1 MSSVLDIITEIITIY
16 LICWYNK
23 LFCKIGI
30 FFMYTKR
37 LEASVTHD
45 ILVQLANLGWIVDE
59 KDPRCNVYQ
68 QRVKLTKQKEL
79 LNGKIPDFVLYKEG
93 SNEPIIIIEAKK
105 PNESIQL
112 AMHQALN
119 LYAKPLNTPLIF
131 AYNGSYIETQYLYN
145 GRNLKIDGEDVRQ
158 FINHHTALRFV
169 NEGSE
174 ILSAVNFI
182 QHSRDELIRIFKS
195 AANLL
200 REDGLQAGLDRFGAF
215 SDILFLKILD
225 EISVLKTLGGEENKL
240 DEYLR
245 WSSFSQK
252 KGNELYQYVK
262 DVVWIKINK
271 KYGDIFSEAFPIN
284 SPDIFEE
291 IICELSKLNLTASD
305 SDVNGDAFEY
315 FLKNAYQGIKIKDL
329 GEYFTPRNIVRTM
342 ISMVNPKIGET
353 IYDPFCGTGGFLI
366 EAFRYL
372 KIRTSFNDEMQN
384 ILRKKTIY
392 GSEIT
397 INARIAK
404 MNMILFGDGHSNIK
418 KQDTLSDYVNQKY
431 DIVITNP
438 PYSQQTRFGYLYP
451 IQSNNGDAICPL
463 HCFEALKLGGRGC
476 LLVKENF
483 VSDGGNV
490 GKVREYIFNNSSNVS
505 IVSLPRKLFEPY
517 TPTKTSI
524 IYFEK
529 NRKISDTF
537 FFAINAVGHELGS
550 RKKPIKDNDLPV
562 ALDAFNNKKAVA
574 EIESAIIPST
584 EIAKNSYSLW
594 IYDYL
599 DIFANLKGDIIKL
612 GDYIEEITE
621 KIEPSLQPIT
631 DFRILGVS
639 NSIGIFDNEILKG
652 EDINQ
657 KYKQVQAGDLVYNPH
672 RINVGS
678 LGLVSEELNG
688 GYVSGIYIVFRVL
701 KKFQDTLPSEY
712 LLHVLKSKYY
722 LAIIGKYDTKYGAV
736 RANLTYEQLCNI
748 HIPLLKKNEMKEFLE
763 KISKLNNI
771 TEEFQKIKN
780 NLKESIHKILPNL

>member
-1 MSSVLDIITEIITIY
+1 
-16 LICWYNK
+16 
-23 LFCKIGI
+23 
-30 FFMYTKR
+30 MYTKR
-37 LEASVTHD
+37 LEASVTYD

-68 QRVKLTKQKEL
+68 QRVKFTKQKEL

-225 EISVLKTLGGEENKL
+225 EISVLKMLGGEENKL

-397 INARIAK
+397 VNARIAK

-438 PYSQQTRFGYLYP
+438 PYSQQTRFGSLYP

-463 HCFEALKLGGRGC
+463 HCFEALKPGGRGC

-657 KYKQVQAGDLVYNPH
+657 KYKHVQAGDLVYNPH
-672 RINVGS
+672 RI
-678 LGLVSEELNG
+678 
-688 GYVSGIYIVFRVL
+688 
-701 KKFQDTLPSEY
+701 
-712 LLHVLKSKYY
+712 
-722 LAIIGKYDTKYGAV
+722 
-736 RANLTYEQLCNI
+736 
-748 HIPLLKKNEMKEFLE
+748 
-763 KISKLNNI
+763 
-771 TEEFQKIKN
+771 
-780 NLKESIHKILPNL
+780 

>member
-1 MSSVLDIITEIITIY
+1 
-16 LICWYNK
+16 
-23 LFCKIGI
+23 
-30 FFMYTKR
+30 MYTKR
-37 LEASVTHD
+37 LEASVTYD

-68 QRVKLTKQKEL
+68 QRVKFTKQKEL

-225 EISVLKTLGGEENKL
+225 EISVLKMLGGEENKL

-397 INARIAK
+397 VNARIAK

-438 PYSQQTRFGYLYP
+438 PYSQQTRFGSLYP

-463 HCFEALKLGGRGC
+463 HCFEALKPGGRGC

-657 KYKQVQAGDLVYNPH
+657 KYKHVQAGDLVYNPH

>member
-1 MSSVLDIITEIITIY
+1 
-16 LICWYNK
+16 
-23 LFCKIGI
+23 
-30 FFMYTKR
+30 MYTKR

-45 ILVQLANLGWIVDE
+45 ILVQLDNLGWIVDE
-59 KDPRCNVYQ
+59 KDPKCNVFQ

-79 LNGKIPDFVLYKEG
+79 LNGKMPDFVLYKEG

-112 AMHQALN
+112 AINQALN

-158 FINHHTALRFV
+158 FVNHHTALRFV

-182 QHSRDELIRIFKS
+182 QHSRDELIKIFKR

-225 EISVLKTLGGEENKL
+225 EISVLKMLGGEENTL

-245 WSSFSQK
+245 WSSFSQR

-291 IICELSKLNLTASD
+291 IIYEISKLNLTASD

-384 ILRKKTIY
+384 ILRKKQFTVL
-392 GSEIT
+392 
-397 INARIAK
+397 R
-404 MNMILFGDGHSNIK
+404 
-418 KQDTLSDYVNQKY
+418 
-431 DIVITNP
+431 
-438 PYSQQTRFGYLYP
+438 
-451 IQSNNGDAICPL
+451 
-463 HCFEALKLGGRGC
+463 
-476 LLVKENF
+476 LL
-483 VSDGGNV
+483 
-490 GKVREYIFNNSSNVS
+490 
-505 IVSLPRKLFEPY
+505 
-517 TPTKTSI
+517 
-524 IYFEK
+524 
-529 NRKISDTF
+529 
-537 FFAINAVGHELGS
+537 
-550 RKKPIKDNDLPV
+550 
-562 ALDAFNNKKAVA
+562 
-574 EIESAIIPST
+574 
-584 EIAKNSYSLW
+584 
-594 IYDYL
+594 
-599 DIFANLKGDIIKL
+599 
-612 GDYIEEITE
+612 
-621 KIEPSLQPIT
+621 
-631 DFRILGVS
+631 
-639 NSIGIFDNEILKG
+639 
-652 EDINQ
+652 
-657 KYKQVQAGDLVYNPH
+657 
-672 RINVGS
+672 
-678 LGLVSEELNG
+678 
-688 GYVSGIYIVFRVL
+688 
-701 KKFQDTLPSEY
+701 
-712 LLHVLKSKYY
+712 
-722 LAIIGKYDTKYGAV
+722 
-736 RANLTYEQLCNI
+736 
-748 HIPLLKKNEMKEFLE
+748 
-763 KISKLNNI
+763 
-771 TEEFQKIKN
+771 
-780 NLKESIHKILPNL
+780 

>member
-1 MSSVLDIITEIITIY
+1 
-16 LICWYNK
+16 
-23 LFCKIGI
+23 
-30 FFMYTKR
+30 MYTKR

-45 ILVQLANLGWIVDE
+45 ILVQLDNLGWIVDE
-59 KDPRCNVYQ
+59 KDPKCNVFQ

-79 LNGKIPDFVLYKEG
+79 LRGKIPDFVLYKEG

-105 PNESIQL
+105 PNETIQS

-158 FINHHTALRFV
+158 FVNHHTALRFV

-182 QHSRDELIRIFKS
+182 QHSRDELIKVFKS

-225 EISVLKTLGGEENKL
+225 EISVLKTWGGEENTL

-271 KYGDIFSEAFPIN
+271 KYGDIFSETFPIN

-291 IICELSKLNLTASD
+291 IIYELSKLNLTASD

-397 INARIAK
+397 VNARIAK

-451 IQSNNGDAICPL
+451 IQSNNGDAICSL

-483 VSDGGNV
+483 VSDGGDV

-505 IVSLPRKLFEPY
+505 IVSLPRKFFEPY

-524 IYFEK
+524 VYFEK
-529 NRKISDTF
+529 NRKISNTF
-537 FFAINAVGHELGS
+537 FFAVNAVGHELGS
-550 RKKPIKDNDLPV
+550 RKKPIKDNDLPAV
-562 ALDAFNNKKAVA
+562 LDAFNNKKTVL

-594 IYDYL
+594 IYDYF

-612 GDYIEEITE
+612 GDYIEEIAE
-621 KIEPSLQPIT
+621 KTEPSLQPVT

-639 NSIGIFDNEILKG
+639 NSIGVFDNEILKG

-678 LGLVSEELNG
+678 LGLVCEDLSG

-712 LLHVLKSKYY
+712 LLHILKSKYY
-722 LAIIGKYDTKYGAV
+722 LSTIGKYDTKYGAV

-748 HIPLLKKNEMKEFLE
+748 QIPLLKKNGMEEFLE

-780 NLKESIHKILPNL
+780 NLKESIHEILPHL

>member
-1 MSSVLDIITEIITIY
+1 
-16 LICWYNK
+16 
-23 LFCKIGI
+23 
-30 FFMYTKR
+30 MYTKR

-225 EISVLKTLGGEENKL
+225 EISVLKMLGGEENKL

-397 INARIAK
+397 VNARIAK

-657 KYKQVQAGDLVYNPH
+657 KYKHVQAGDLVYNPH

-763 KISKLNNI
+763 KISTLNNI

-780 NLKESIHKILPNL
+780 NLKESIYEILPHL

>member
-1 MSSVLDIITEIITIY
+1 
-16 LICWYNK
+16 
-23 LFCKIGI
+23 
-30 FFMYTKR
+30 MYTKR

>member
-1 MSSVLDIITEIITIY
+1 
-16 LICWYNK
+16 
-23 LFCKIGI
+23 
-30 FFMYTKR
+30 MYTKR
-37 LEASVTHD
+37 LEASVMHD
-45 ILVQLANLGWIVDE
+45 ILVQLDHLGWIVDE
-59 KDPRCNVYQ
+59 KDQKCNVFQ

-112 AMHQALN
+112 AMNQALN

-182 QHSRDELIRIFKS
+182 QHSRDELIKVFKS
-195 AANLL
+195 AAKLL

-225 EISVLKTLGGEENKL
+225 EISVLKMCGSEENTL

-245 WSSFSQK
+245 WSSFTK
-252 KGNELYQYVK
+252 RKGNELYQYVK
-262 DVVWIKINK
+262 DVVWIKINE
-271 KYGDIFSEAFPIN
+271 KYGDIFNEAFPIS

-397 INARIAK
+397 VNARIAK

-418 KQDTLSDYVNQKY
+418 KQDTISDYVNQKY

-451 IQSNNGDAICPL
+451 IQSSNGDAICAL

-483 VSDGGNV
+483 LSDRGDV
-490 GKVREYIFNNSSNVS
+490 GKVREYVFNNSSNVS

-524 IYFEK
+524 VYFEK
-529 NRKISDTF
+529 NRKISNTF
-537 FFAINAVGHELGS
+537 FFAVNAVGHELGS
-550 RKKPIKDNDLPV
+550 RKKPIKDNDLPA
-562 ALDAFNNKKAVA
+562 ALDAFNNKKTVS
-574 EIESAIIPST
+574 EIESAIIAST
-584 EIAKNSYSLW
+584 EIAKNGYSWW
-594 IYDYL
+594 ICDYF

-612 GDYIEEITE
+612 GNYIEEITE
-621 KIEPSLQPIT
+621 KTEPSLQPIT

-639 NSIGIFDNEILKG
+639 NSIGVFDNEILKG

-678 LGLVSEELNG
+678 LGLVFEDLSG

-701 KKFQDTLPSEY
+701 KKFQDTLSSEY
-712 LLHVLKSKYY
+712 LLHILKSRYY

-780 NLKESIHKILPNL
+780 NLKESIHKILPHL

>member
-37 LEASVTHD
+37 LEASVTYD

-68 QRVKLTKQKEL
+68 QRVKFTKQKEL

-225 EISVLKTLGGEENKL
+225 EISVLKMLGGEENKL

-397 INARIAK
+397 VNARIAK

-438 PYSQQTRFGYLYP
+438 PYSQQTRFGSLYP

-463 HCFEALKLGGRGC
+463 HCFEALKPGGRGC

-657 KYKQVQAGDLVYNPH
+657 KYKHVQAGDLVYNPH

>member
-1 MSSVLDIITEIITIY
+1 
-16 LICWYNK
+16 
-23 LFCKIGI
+23 
-30 FFMYTKR
+30 MYTKR

-59 KDPRCNVYQ
+59 KDTKCNVFQ

-119 LYAKPLNTPLIF
+119 LYAKQLNTLLIF

-182 QHSRDELIRIFKS
+182 QHSRDELIRVFKS

-225 EISVLKTLGGEENKL
+225 EISVLKMLGGEENKL

-397 INARIAK
+397 VNARIAK

-438 PYSQQTRFGYLYP
+438 PYSQQTRFGSLYP

-463 HCFEALKLGGRGC
+463 HCFEALKPGGRGC

-490 GKVREYIFNNSSNVS
+490 GKVREYIFNNSSTAT
-505 IVSLPRKLFEPY
+505 LF
-517 TPTKTSI
+517 
-524 IYFEK
+524 
-529 NRKISDTF
+529 
-537 FFAINAVGHELGS
+537 G
-550 RKKPIKDNDLPV
+550 
-562 ALDAFNNKKAVA
+562 
-574 EIESAIIPST
+574 
-584 EIAKNSYSLW
+584 
-594 IYDYL
+594 
-599 DIFANLKGDIIKL
+599 
-612 GDYIEEITE
+612 
-621 KIEPSLQPIT
+621 
-631 DFRILGVS
+631 
-639 NSIGIFDNEILKG
+639 GI
-652 EDINQ
+652 
-657 KYKQVQAGDLVYNPH
+657 
-672 RINVGS
+672 
-678 LGLVSEELNG
+678 
-688 GYVSGIYIVFRVL
+688 
-701 KKFQDTLPSEY
+701 
-712 LLHVLKSKYY
+712 
-722 LAIIGKYDTKYGAV
+722 
-736 RANLTYEQLCNI
+736 
-748 HIPLLKKNEMKEFLE
+748 
-763 KISKLNNI
+763 
-771 TEEFQKIKN
+771 
-780 NLKESIHKILPNL
+780 

>member
-1 MSSVLDIITEIITIY
+1 
-16 LICWYNK
+16 
-23 LFCKIGI
+23 
-30 FFMYTKR
+30 MYTKR

-225 EISVLKTLGGEENKL
+225 EISVLKMLGGEENKL

-397 INARIAK
+397 VNARIAK

-463 HCFEALKLGGRGC
+463 HCFEALKLSGRGC

-621 KIEPSLQPIT
+621 KTEPSLQPIT

-657 KYKQVQAGDLVYNPH
+657 KYKHVQAGDLVYNPH

-780 NLKESIHKILPNL
+780 NLNESIHEILPNL